1 MWYAGIDWANDHHDT
16 VVIDEAGNQVASL
29 RVSHSKAGLGQLT
42 TFLQHIT
49 GAEAKEQLACIIET
63 SHGLLV
69 AALLEAGFPVYP
81 VNSQVVDRR
90 RKPAGAKTDAID
102 AYLLA
107 KTGRSEF
114 HDLHRLHPDGPI
126 VQELKLLTR
135 DQDQLIQQQTR
146 LTNKLIACLKAY
158 YPAALQFF
166 TSLHQHSALVFLQT
180 YSTPQA
186 AQVASVAQMA
196 AVLKAAH
203 HTNPT
208 KVAQHIW
215 QVLQEPQLTADAIT
229 TRTQARL
236 VQALVSQLIPLIE
249 QIASY
254 DKEIAT
260 LFFTHEDLETFSQ
273 LPGAGKRLAPRLLAE
288 WGDDRTRYRT
298 ASAVQALAGTA
309 PVPFES
315 GKYAKVHK
323 RYACV
328 KPFRNA
334 LHQFAWES
342 VRLEPWAKAYYQRKR
357 QAGKSHSMAVRALA
371 NIWVRI
377 IFALW
382 SKHERYEPAT
392 FLAAQQAHRPLAA

>member
-1 MWYAGIDWANDHHDT
+1 MWYAGIDWANDHHDAL
-16 VVIDEAGNQVASL
+16 VINEVGEQVASL
-29 RVSHSKAGLGQLT
+29 RVPHSKAGLGQLT
-42 TFLQHIT
+42 AFLQHIT
-49 GAEAKEQLACIIET
+49 GTEAKEQMACIIET

-69 AALLEAGFPVYP
+69 AALLDAGFPVYP
-81 VNSQVVDRR
+81 VNPKMVDRR

-114 HDLHRLHPDGPI
+114 HDLHRLQPDSAL

-135 DQDQLIQQQTR
+135 DQDQLIQHQTR
-146 LTNKLIACLKAY
+146 LTNQMIACLKAY
-158 YPAALQFF
+158 YPVALQFF

-180 YSTPQA
+180 CPTPQA
-186 AQVASVAQMA
+186 AQVASIEEIA
-196 AVLKAAH
+196 AVLKSAH

-208 KVAQHIW
+208 KVAHHIW
-215 QVLQEPQLTADAIT
+215 QLLQEPQLTADAIT

-236 VQALVSQLIPLIE
+236 VQALVSQLLPLGE
-249 QIASY
+249 QIAAY
-254 DKEIAT
+254 DREITA